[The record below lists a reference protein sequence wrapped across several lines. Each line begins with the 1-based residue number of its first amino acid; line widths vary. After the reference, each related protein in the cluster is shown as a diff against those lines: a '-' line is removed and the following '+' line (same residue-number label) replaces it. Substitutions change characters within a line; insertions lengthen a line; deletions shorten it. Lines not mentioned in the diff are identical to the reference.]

1 MDRGTWRAT
10 VHGVPKSD
18 MTELT
23 NTFTF
28 MHVPNTGGLVFIKLP
43 SVEIFVRK
51 KLRDFKIYDLSL
63 IF

>member
-18 MTELT
+18 MTEVT

-28 MHVPNTGGLVFIKLP
+28 MHVPNTGRLVFINLP

-51 KLRDFKIYDLSL
+51 KLRDF
-63 IF
+63 